1 MEKREPSCIVF
12 TMYIGTSMRENS
24 MEVCLK
30 NSIEVPEDPVIPH
43 LGINP
48 EKAYKLKDMGNL

>member
-1 MEKREPSCIVF
+1 
-12 TMYIGTSMRENS
+12 